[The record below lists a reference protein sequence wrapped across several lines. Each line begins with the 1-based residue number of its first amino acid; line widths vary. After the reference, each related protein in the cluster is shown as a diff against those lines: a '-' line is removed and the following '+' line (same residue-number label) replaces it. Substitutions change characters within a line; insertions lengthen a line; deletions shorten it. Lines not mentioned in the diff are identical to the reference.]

1 VAGCTGLESVDA
13 PSERSVSRVFSR
25 AVREPAGG
33 AGRCGPAGGS
43 MAARPA
49 GRSRRGGSV
58 DWGRGT
64 DTTRRTRRYGHD
76 EAADAYWRGVRHA
89 TLRDVAIVAC
99 LVAMGLVLW
108 C

>member
-1 VAGCTGLESVDA
+1 
-13 PSERSVSRVFSR
+13 
-25 AVREPAGG
+25 
-33 AGRCGPAGGS
+33 
-43 MAARPA
+43 
-49 GRSRRGGSV
+49 V